1 MNVKLLKIF
10 GAGLTLSEIAAAAES
25 AAKTFKGKRIS
36 LPVADAVYGHGFE
49 ILLFDDNA
57 LYFPDDTEDGE
68 KG

>member
-10 GAGLTLSEIAAAAES
+10 GAGLTLSEIATAAEA

-49 ILLFDDNA
+49 ILLFDENA
-57 LYFPDDTEDGE
+57 RDISDSLGNGE

>member
-25 AAKTFKGKRIS
+25 AAKTLKGKRIS
-36 LPVADAVYGHGFE
+36 LPVADSVYGHGFE

-57 LYFPDDTEDGE
+57 LYFSDGTEDVEMG
-68 KG
+68 